1 MSKLCEDKLC
11 EDKLCE
17 DKLCVDKSCADKLCN
32 ISATP
37 ATQVKIDI
45 AVCGQVV

>member
-1 MSKLCEDKLC
+1 MSKLCKDT
-11 EDKLCE
+11 LCE

-37 ATQVKIDI
+37 ATQSEDRYRCVWTSC
-45 AVCGQVV
+45 V